1 MNMNANSSFMSNL
14 RGNRPATAGG
24 SRKRGL
30 AAADDKENLGPN
42 VDNSLVGRVT
52 KTSKLTRPR
61 TAASIQQSKN
71 KDDVRAPEPAP
82 APPAEPEE
90 PAEPEHPLAVE
101 LKQSEIDYKAA
112 LAIKI
117 KSTGRSRKDE
127 EAKMQQQKDL
137 IIHLRKAL
145 SDLVDKRDAIVSRF
159 VDQHEASSAAK
170 EEANARI
177 AELEADVA
185 RVSAEMATGQEA
197 FAALQAQFDTL
208 EANHKETVE
217 LNAQSEAALV
227 SEKAARAA
235 EQKEAAQVRA
245 ERESVTAER
254 DTAKSLAVE
263 RQEKLDSQQVKH
275 ESELEALRTQL
286 GQEMVAAHEN
296 KTKFNNLSEEFAE
309 LKTKFAV
316 MEEAWKASKAEVER
330 LQAVEASHKESAT
343 KLQEEKDA
351 LSKNLIE
358 MQARMD
364 AKEQGHADA
373 VKGMVMG
380 QELQATRIKELEAAR
395 GEAQEEVRAAKAE
408 VDEVQTALAQERSA
422 AQQAGIELRLAET
435 QLQQMTQNLEAKAA
449 EAEAMRVEMA
459 AIVQDKQK
467 MSEAM
472 AVLQTEYEMY
482 KKQVGLQETQMDQIE
497 KLCKAQAESMQ
508 VQAAKNAT
516 EADLLR
522 ERALVDQLKAQLD
535 EAKMKLHKA
544 ETARRKVF
552 NELQEVKGNIRTFC
566 RLRPAS
572 RRESGGEGACPITM
586 DDDNGQVLLPY
597 NNVTNDFKFDR
608 CFDQNST
615 QADVFEEVK
624 NFVQSA
630 LDGPNPEAEPL
641 PECVGGPGG
650 GGGNS
655 CARCS

>member
-1 MNMNANSSFMSNL
+1 MNANSSFMSNL

>member
-1 MNMNANSSFMSNL
+1 MNANSSFMSNL

-42 VDNSLVGRVT
+42 VDNSLIGRVT

-227 SEKAARAA
+227 SEKAARAV
-235 EQKEAAQVRA
+235 EQKEAAQFRA
-245 ERESVTAER
+245 ERDSVTTER
-254 DTAKSLAVE
+254 DAAKALAVE

-358 MQARMD
+358 MQTRMD

-472 AVLQTEYEMY
+472 AVLQTEYDMY

-641 PECVGGPGG
+641 PECVGGAGRGG
-650 GGGNS
+650 DNS